1 MEDTAN
7 ETTTSGRGGRPKSLT
22 GEEITRLRRAFEAWR
37 VQARPEQV
45 RVVAHALGLLLSGG
59 RTGRSGHP
67 LSTAGI
73 RRLHRV
79 TGPLLRYDA
88 ALFGTADGKK

>member
-1 MEDTAN
+1 MEDSAN
-7 ETTTSGRGGRPKSLT
+7 ETATGGPRGRSNFLT
-22 GEEITRLRRAFEAWR
+22 REEISRLRRAFEAWR

-73 RRLHRV
+73 SRLHRV